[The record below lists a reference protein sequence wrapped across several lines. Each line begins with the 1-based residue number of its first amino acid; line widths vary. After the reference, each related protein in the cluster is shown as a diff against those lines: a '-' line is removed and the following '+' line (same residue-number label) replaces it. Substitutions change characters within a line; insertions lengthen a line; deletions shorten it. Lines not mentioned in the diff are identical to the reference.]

1 MTEHL
6 KSHGDTGAA
15 KAAFGRVVC
24 GIDGSPEA
32 EEAAREAALLAPDGG
47 YMFLVGVV
55 DPGLVGSLSSALPG
69 GTTAAEDAGHKAAR
83 AALDGART
91 AIRDEVQIATTVSSG
106 PPGPMIEAE
115 ARRVMADT
123 VAVGSH
129 GYGRTVGIV
138 IGSVATW
145 MIHNATCS
153 VLVARAPATQPFPAS
168 IVVGLDGSDASLR
181 ALESAREL
189 AGRVGAPLH
198 VLHVLDGRFP
208 SGALQRELGLEEGI
222 EEIRADWS
230 AADGLSAHVGP
241 ADLLVIGSRGL
252 HGIRALGSV
261 SEAVAHTVPSSVLVV
276 R

>member
-1 MTEHL
+1 MTENS
-6 KSHGDTGAA
+6 KNHGDTGAA

-24 GIDGSPEA
+24 GIDGSPAA
-32 EEAAREAALLAPDGG
+32 EEAAREVGLLAPDGG
-47 YMFLVGVV
+47 HMFLVGVV
-55 DPGLVGSLSSALPG
+55 DPGLVGSLASALPG
-69 GTTAAEDAGHKAAR
+69 GTTAAEDAGREAAR
-83 AALDGART
+83 SDLAGARS
-91 AIRDEVQIATTVSSG
+91 AVRDEVEIATAVSSG
-106 PPGPMIEAE
+106 PPGPMLEAE
-115 ARRVMADT
+115 ARRVLADT

-145 MIHNATCS
+145 LIHNAACS
-153 VLVARAPATQPFPAS
+153 VLVARAPAPQPFPAS
-168 IVVGLDGSDASLR
+168 ILVGLDGSDASLQ

-208 SGALQRELGLEEGI
+208 AGALQRELGLDEEI
-222 EEIRADWS
+222 EEIRSDWS
-230 AADGLSAHVGP
+230 APEGLSEHVGP
-241 ADLLVIGSRGL
+241 ADLLVVGSRGL

-261 SEAVAHTVPSSVLVV
+261 SEAVAHRAPSSVLVV

>member
-1 MTEHL
+1 MTESS
-6 KSHGDTGAA
+6 KNHGDRAAA

-24 GIDGSPEA
+24 GIDGSPAA
-32 EEAAREAALLAPDGG
+32 EEAAREAALLAPVGG
-47 YMFLVGVV
+47 HMFLVGVV
-55 DPGLVGSLSSALPG
+55 DPGLGSITSALPG
-69 GTTAAEDAGHKAAR
+69 GTTAAEDAGRKAAC
-83 AALDGART
+83 ADLDGART
-91 AIRDEVQIATTVSSG
+91 AIRDGVEISTTVSSG
-106 PPGPMIEAE
+106 PAGPMLEAE

-129 GYGRTVGIV
+129 GYGRTMGIV

-145 MIHNATCS
+145 LIHNATCS
-153 VLVARAPATQPFPAS
+153 VLVARAPATEPFPGS
-168 IVVGLDGSDASLR
+168 IVVGVDGSDASLQ
-181 ALESAREL
+181 ALDSAREL
-189 AGRVGAPLH
+189 AVRLGVPLH

-241 ADLLVIGSRGL
+241 ADLLVVGSRGL

-261 SEAVAHTVPSSVLVV
+261 SEAVAHSAPSSVLVV